1 VIPEYES
8 RFIAQSAD
16 GVNIISRFMRA
27 PVPVQSWFQGG
38 RSSGGLCHPF
48 GLCYNNIQVPL
59 TRFALEA
66 LSQRASSLLKTLVEM
81 HIREGQPVA
90 SKNLQGESGLSVSS
104 ATVRNIMAELEDLGY
119 LSSPHTSSGRIPTA
133 QGYRFFVDSLL
144 QVGPVGQGAMSA
156 LNAGLDPN
164 RSASEL
170 VQSASNLLAQITY
183 QTGIVTVPK
192 PASSQLRQIEFL
204 PLSGDRVL
212 VIMVIN
218 EREVQNR
225 IIQVQRAMTE
235 AQLKTAADLINQRYA
250 GRDLSQVKHQIVRE
264 MAEARSRID
273 AYLEAA
279 LELASAAIDN
289 PDTADGV
296 VVAGEVS
303 LLNQASPED
312 MQKLRELFDAFERKR
327 DLLELME
334 RCSRADGIQIFIGE
348 EAGFDVFGDFSVI
361 TAPYAQGAQS
371 LGVLGVI
378 GPTRMAYERV
388 IPIVD
393 VTARMLTAA
402 LSR

>member
-1 VIPEYES
+1 
-8 RFIAQSAD
+8 
-16 GVNIISRFMRA
+16 M
-27 PVPVQSWFQGG
+27 
-38 RSSGGLCHPF
+38 
-48 GLCYNNIQVPL
+48 
-59 TRFALEA
+59 EA
-66 LSQRASSLLKTLVEM
+66 LSPRASSLLKTLVEM

-90 SKNLQGESGLSVSS
+90 SKNLQGESGLSVSA
-104 ATVRNIMAELEDLGY
+104 ATVRNIMAELEERGY
-119 LSSPHTSSGRIPTA
+119 LVSPHTSAGRIPTA

-144 QVGPVGQGAMSA
+144 QVGPVEEGAVSV
-156 LNAGLDPN
+156 LQSGLDPN
-164 RSASEL
+164 RSAGEL

-192 PASSQLRQIEFL
+192 PASAQLRQIEFL

-212 VIMVIN
+212 VILVIN

-225 IIQVQRAMTE
+225 IIQVKRPMTE
-235 AQLKTAADLINQRYA
+235 EQLKAAADLINMRYA
-250 GRDLSQVKHQIVRE
+250 GSDLSQVKSRIVRE

-279 LELASAAIDN
+279 LELASAAIDTE
-289 PDTADGV
+289 DKSDKV
-296 VVAGEVS
+296 VLAGEAS
-303 LLNQASPED
+303 LLNQATPED
-312 MQKLRELFDAFERKR
+312 MHKLRELFDAFERKR
-327 DLLELME
+327 DLLELLE

-361 TAPYAQGAQS
+361 TAPYAQGSQS

-393 VTARMLTAA
+393 VTARMLSAA

>member
-1 VIPEYES
+1 
-8 RFIAQSAD
+8 
-16 GVNIISRFMRA
+16 
-27 PVPVQSWFQGG
+27 
-38 RSSGGLCHPF
+38 
-48 GLCYNNIQVPL
+48 
-59 TRFALEA
+59 
-66 LSQRASSLLKTLVEM
+66 M
-81 HIREGQPVA
+81 HIREGQPIA
-90 SKNLQGESGLSVSS
+90 SKNLQGESGLSVSP
-104 ATVRNIMAELEDLGY
+104 ATVRNIMAELEDFGY
-119 LSSPHTSSGRIPTA
+119 LASPHTSAGRIPTA

-144 QVGPVGQGAMSA
+144 QVGPVELGAVSA
-156 LNAGLDPN
+156 LTAGLDPN

-212 VIMVIN
+212 VILVIN

-225 IIQVQRAMTE
+225 IIQMQRPMNE
-235 AQLKTAADLINQRYA
+235 EHLKAAADLINQRYA
-250 GRDLSQVKHQIVRE
+250 GADLSQVKTRIVRE

-273 AYLEAA
+273 AYMEAA
-279 LELASAAIDN
+279 LELASAAIDTQEQSEN
-289 PDTADGV
+289 VMVT
-296 VVAGEVS
+296 GEAS

-327 DLLELME
+327 DLLELLD

-361 TAPYAQGAQS
+361 TAPYAQGSQS

-393 VTARMLTAA
+393 VTARMLSAA

>member
-1 VIPEYES
+1 
-8 RFIAQSAD
+8 
-16 GVNIISRFMRA
+16 M
-27 PVPVQSWFQGG
+27 
-38 RSSGGLCHPF
+38 
-48 GLCYNNIQVPL
+48 
-59 TRFALEA
+59 EA
-66 LSQRASSLLKTLVEM
+66 LSPRATSLLKTLVEM

-144 QVGPVGQGAMSA
+144 QVGPVEQGAMSA

-170 VQSASNLLAQITY
+170 VQSASNLLAQVTY

-192 PASSQLRQIEFL
+192 PASAQLRQIEFL

-235 AQLKTAADLINQRYA
+235 TQLKAVADLINQRYA
-250 GRDLSQVKHQIVRE
+250 GADLSQVKNQIVRE

-279 LELASAAIDN
+279 LELASAAIDS
-289 PDTADGV
+289 PDAADGV
-296 VVAGEVS
+296 VVAGEAS

-393 VTARMLTAA
+393 VTARMLSAA

>member
-1 VIPEYES
+1 
-8 RFIAQSAD
+8 
-16 GVNIISRFMRA
+16 M
-27 PVPVQSWFQGG
+27 
-38 RSSGGLCHPF
+38 
-48 GLCYNNIQVPL
+48 
-59 TRFALEA
+59 EA
-66 LSQRASSLLKTLVEM
+66 LSPRASSLLKTLVEM
-81 HIREGQPVA
+81 HIREGQPIA
-90 SKNLQGESGLSVSS
+90 SKNLQGESGLSVSP

-119 LSSPHTSSGRIPTA
+119 LASPHTSAGRIPTA

-144 QVGPVGQGAMSA
+144 QVGPVEQGAVSA
-156 LNAGLDPN
+156 LNAALDPN
-164 RSASEL
+164 RSTSEL

-212 VIMVIN
+212 VILVIN

-225 IIQVQRAMTE
+225 IIQMQRPMSE
-235 AQLKTAADLINQRYA
+235 EQLKAAADLINQRYA
-250 GRDLSQVKHQIVRE
+250 GVDLSQVKTQIVRE

-279 LELASAAIDN
+279 LELASAAIDTQEQSEN
-289 PDTADGV
+289 VMVT
-296 VVAGEVS
+296 GEAS

-327 DLLELME
+327 DLLELLE

-361 TAPYAQGAQS
+361 TAPYAQGSQS

-393 VTARMLTAA
+393 VTARMLSAA

>member
-1 VIPEYES
+1 
-8 RFIAQSAD
+8 
-16 GVNIISRFMRA
+16 
-27 PVPVQSWFQGG
+27 VPVQSWFQGG

>member
-1 VIPEYES
+1 
-8 RFIAQSAD
+8 
-16 GVNIISRFMRA
+16 M
-27 PVPVQSWFQGG
+27 
-38 RSSGGLCHPF
+38 
-48 GLCYNNIQVPL
+48 
-59 TRFALEA
+59 EA
-66 LSQRASSLLKTLVEM
+66 LSPRASSLLKTLVEM

-90 SKNLQGESGLSVSS
+90 SKNLQGESGLSVSA
-104 ATVRNIMAELEDLGY
+104 ATVRNIMAELEERGY
-119 LSSPHTSSGRIPTA
+119 LVSPHTSAGRIPTA

-144 QVGPVGQGAMSA
+144 QVGPVEEGAVSV
-156 LNAGLDPN
+156 LQSGLDPN
-164 RSASEL
+164 RSAGEL

-192 PASSQLRQIEFL
+192 PASAQLRQIEFL

-212 VIMVIN
+212 VILVIN

-225 IIQVQRAMTE
+225 IIQVKRPMTE
-235 AQLKTAADLINQRYA
+235 EQLKAAADLINMRYA
-250 GRDLSQVKHQIVRE
+250 GSDLSQVKSRIVRE
-264 MAEARSRID
+264 MAEARSKID

-279 LELASAAIDN
+279 LELASAAIDTE
-289 PDTADGV
+289 DKSDKV
-296 VVAGEVS
+296 VLAGEAS
-303 LLNQASPED
+303 LLNQATPED
-312 MQKLRELFDAFERKR
+312 MHKLRELFDAFERKR
-327 DLLELME
+327 DLLELLE

-361 TAPYAQGAQS
+361 TAPYAQGSQS

-393 VTARMLTAA
+393 VTARMLSAA